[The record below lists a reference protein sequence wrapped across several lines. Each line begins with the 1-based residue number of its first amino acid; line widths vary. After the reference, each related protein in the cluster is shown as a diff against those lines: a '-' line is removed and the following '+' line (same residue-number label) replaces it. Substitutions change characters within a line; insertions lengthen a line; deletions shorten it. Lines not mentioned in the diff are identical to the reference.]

1 MNGGELSDE
10 QLMARVASGDNE
22 ALELLYDRYAA
33 SVMGLAARI
42 LQDRAAAE
50 ERVME
55 AFWQVWRQ
63 ASAFQAQSSSVSSW
77 LFSIA
82 HHLFIQDKERP
93 HLAPDEVAR
102 QPMNT
107 NADTK
112 AGETKV
118 DWMAIKRQQVRAAIA
133 ELPPEQFRV
142 IELAYF
148 QGLTREEIAQL
159 TGESLDAIHTQAR
172 QMLQKLHE
180 IVKAESINRPQSH
193 S

>member
-10 QLMARVASGDNE
+10 QLMARVASGDSE

-33 SVMGLAARI
+33 SVMGLAVRI

-50 ERVME
+50 ERVE
-55 AFWQVWRQ
+55 ETFWQVWHQ
-63 ASAFQAQSSSVSSW
+63 ASAFQAQFSSFSSW

-82 HHLFIQDKERP
+82 HRLFIQDKKRP
-93 HLAPDEVAR
+93 PPTHDEVAR
-102 QPMNT
+102 QPINSSAGT
-107 NADTK
+107 EAGQAEAD
-112 AGETKV
+112 ERE
-118 DWMAIKRQQVRAAIA
+118 IERQQVRAVIA

-159 TGESLDAIHTQAR
+159 TGEALDAIHTQAR

-180 IVKAESINRPQSH
+180 ILKAQSINPPQSR